1 MGKASRNKGAG
12 AEREIVQI
20 LKARGHEVRR
30 AAYSGAL
37 AHEKG
42 DVVGLDGLHMEVK
55 RCEKLQIP
63 AWTRQAESQCKP
75 DEIPAV
81 IYRSSREPWRI
92 SIPFDRFMDLW
103 EDANPEFRT
112 DVWE

>member
-1 MGKASRNKGAG
+1 MGGRASRSKGAG

-63 AWTRQAESQCKP
+63 AWTRQAESQAKP

-81 IYRSSREPWRI
+81 IYRSSRERWRI
-92 SIPFDRFMDLW
+92 LVPLEDFLGVWEKAMLW
-103 EDANPEFRT
+103 EASQ
-112 DVWE
+112 